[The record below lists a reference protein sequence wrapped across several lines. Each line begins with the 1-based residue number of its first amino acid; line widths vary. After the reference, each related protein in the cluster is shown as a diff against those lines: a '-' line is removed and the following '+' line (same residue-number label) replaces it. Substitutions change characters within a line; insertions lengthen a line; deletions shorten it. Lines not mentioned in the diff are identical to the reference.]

1 METCCF
7 LLPYIGKLQLDKPK
21 PMEKKSVLTAKL
33 NSSSLNKEVLPPIT
47 ANSSRKVSSN
57 AEKSS
62 NATAFQVTFDDNDKI
77 KMKKNKFSAPLNM
90 IAPTRTTQDERY
102 CFI

>member
-1 METCCF
+1 
-7 LLPYIGKLQLDKPK
+7 
-21 PMEKKSVLTAKL
+21 MEKKSVLTAKL

-77 KMKKNKFSAPLNM
+77 KDKQSEQASSSIEHKVPNNYQEVCFALWNM
-90 IAPTRTTQDERY
+90 TPQ
-102 CFI
+102 